1 MSAAAPAPAVAAEAG
16 GAAAGPLPGAALHA
30 TLRVRFA
37 SPAHAALG
45 AAVLAVDPEL
55 NPDRVA
61 KAITASDAD
70 VLASFHA
77 VDMRSM
83 RLSMSAF
90 LDCVGVVLRTLRD
103 FGE

>member
-1 MSAAAPAPAVAAEAG
+1 MSAATPLMAADAG
-16 GAAAGPLPGAALHA
+16 GAGAPLPGAALHA

-45 AAVLAVDPEL
+45 AAALAVDPEL

-70 VLASFHA
+70 VLATFHA

-90 LDCVGVVLRTLRD
+90 LDCVGVVLRTMRD
-103 FGE
+103 FAE

>member
-1 MSAAAPAPAVAAEAG
+1 MADP
-16 GAAAGPLPGAALHA
+16 AAAGSAPLPCALPGATLQA

-45 AAVLAVDPEL
+45 AAALAVDPEL

-61 KAITASDAD
+61 KAISASDAD
-70 VLASFHA
+70 VVAAFHA
-77 VDMRSM
+77 VDMRCM

-103 FGE
+103 FAE